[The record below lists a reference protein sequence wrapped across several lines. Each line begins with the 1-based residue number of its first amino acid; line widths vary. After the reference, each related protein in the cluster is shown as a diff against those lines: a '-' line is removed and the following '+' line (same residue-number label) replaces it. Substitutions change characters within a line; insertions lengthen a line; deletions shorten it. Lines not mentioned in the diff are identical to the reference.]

1 MISDVCRLPDE
12 VVRYFSSKGPR
23 TDVQVALMD
32 YHIATERDRSKDSW
46 TQAERAIRAKR
57 AGSYHLVP
65 QAVELTPIND
75 EVFYQRKVKAIND

>member
-32 YHIATERDRSKDSW
+32 HHITTERDRIRESW
-46 TQAERAIRAKR
+46 TVEEREVRAKR
-57 AGSYHLVP
+57 AGSVP
-65 QAVELTPIND
+65 QTVELSPIND
-75 EVFYQRKVKAIND
+75 SCFHHRKVKAIND